1 MNPTRL
7 EVTEDMLDRVV
18 YGMENQKD
26 QLYLDPSDGVL
37 RADTDGSDSLIPM
50 PPWGPSE
57 GYRLMD
63 RFAGTLPKSILRSQ
77 LLDILHSGTGVFR
90 RYKDA
95 LKDRPEIEGLWLRYK
110 KKEMRKTALSWLS
123 RWSEALYLESLGPEP
138 EDWDDLPSVEFSF
151 RDAETDELASI
162 MVWDREAN
170 IEEYAG
176 FSPVAREAEI
186 SRVRGNID
194 LHSGDLL
201 VAESPSGDIVGF
213 AWIVMDADLDRPEAR
228 LLQLYVLPEF
238 RGLGIG
244 RSLAEA
250 AFDKALEADAAAL
263 SIRIGGSSE
272 DVLEGYLEGHG
283 FKPVMTLWR
292 KTD

>member
-1 MNPTRL
+1 MKPTRL

-26 QLYLDPSDGVL
+26 QLYLDPSDGAL
-37 RADTDGSDSLIPM
+37 STDTDGSDSLIPM

-63 RFAGTLPKSILRSQ
+63 QFAGTLPKSILRSQ
-77 LLDILHSGTGVFR
+77 LLEILHSGTGVFR

-110 KKEMRKTALSWLS
+110 KREMRKTALSWLS

-151 RDAETDELASI
+151 RNAEPEELDAIIA
-162 MVWDREAN
+162 WDREAI

-176 FSPVAREAEI
+176 FLPAAREAEL
-186 SRVRGNID
+186 SRVRGNIG
-194 LHSGDLL
+194 LHAGD
-201 VAESPSGDIVGF
+201 VVAAESPSGDIVGF
-213 AWIVMDADLDRPEAR
+213 AWIVMDADLDRPEAH
-228 LLQLYVLPEF
+228 LLQLFVLPEF

-244 RSLAEA
+244 KSLAEA
-250 AFDKALEADAAAL
+250 AFDKAMEGGAGAL
-263 SIRIGGSSE
+263 NIRVGRSTK
-272 DVLEGYLEGHG
+272 DVLGDYLEDHG
-283 FKPVMTLWR
+283 FKPIMTLWR
-292 KTD
+292 KTV